1 MISRRP
7 AVVVDW
13 RWLERANDAFH
24 ETFETSGVPA
34 KVMAAFL
41 MEAGM
46 WPEMAIESAV
56 TKLNHAIA
64 GRKGERL
71 STSQLAALIGQ
82 FRLLPWV
89 QFLADTVGCDLVPKP
104 DAQLDA
110 ELVQRF
116 DARLRDVE
124 TGLADLKGIKKLI
137 AARNEYDEREVRPG
151 TTAMFSKGPL
161 S

>member
-56 TKLNHAIA
+56 TMLNHAIA

-71 STSQLAALIGQ
+71 STSQLA
-82 FRLLPWV
+82 
-89 QFLADTVGCDLVPKP
+89 
-104 DAQLDA
+104 A

>member
-71 STSQLAALIGQ
+71 STSQLAA
-82 FRLLPWV
+82 
-89 QFLADTVGCDLVPKP
+89 
-104 DAQLDA
+104 

>member
-1 MISRRP
+1 M
-7 AVVVDW
+7 
-13 RWLERANDAFH
+13 
-24 ETFETSGVPA
+24 
-34 KVMAAFL
+34 
-41 MEAGM
+41 
-46 WPEMAIESAV
+46 SA
-56 TKLNHAIA
+56 LLW
-64 GRKGERL
+64 GLG
-71 STSQLAALIGQ
+71 LIV
-82 FRLLPWV
+82 LLPWV